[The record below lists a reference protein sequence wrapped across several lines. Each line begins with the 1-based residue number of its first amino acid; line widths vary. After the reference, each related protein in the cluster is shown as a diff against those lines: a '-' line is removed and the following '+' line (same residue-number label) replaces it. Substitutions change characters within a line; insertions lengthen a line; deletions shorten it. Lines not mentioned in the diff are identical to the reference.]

1 MVDPDGGPAGLYY
14 DDDDDDNVEEP
25 PASRIPIKRIAIV
38 SGSVAAVALLISG
51 IFYGPTVFRVL
62 GQSDTEIKSPDTVG
76 TFKLDKSDG
85 AKDASEYIRD
95 AIASKVNLDN
105 SVGLIYRD
113 GGTDAILVA
122 GTARIWK
129 PDDVLKT
136 AFDMVADDAGGVRE
150 TKDVDTG
157 PLGGTMRCGVTKV
170 DDSDLTV
177 CGWADN
183 GSLGVAL
190 FSNRGVP
197 ESAKSMLELR
207 NALEHRG

>member
-14 DDDDDDNVEEP
+14 EDDDDDTGET
-25 PASRIPIKRIAIV
+25 PASRVPLKRVAII
-38 SGSVAAVALLISG
+38 SGSVAAAALLVSG

-62 GQSDTEIKSPDTVG
+62 GQSDTEIKSPEQVG
-76 TFKLDKSDG
+76 AFALDKSDG
-85 AKDASEYIRD
+85 AQQTSEYIRD
-95 AIASKVNLDN
+95 AIASKVNLDD

-113 GGTDAILVA
+113 GKTDAILVA

-129 PDDVLKT
+129 PEDTLKT
-136 AFDMVADDAGGVRE
+136 AFDMVADDAGGVRD
-150 TKDVDTG
+150 TKDVDAG
-157 PLGGTMRCGVTKV
+157 SLGGTMRCGTTKV

-197 ESAKSMLELR
+197 ESAKSMVELR
-207 NALEHRG
+207 NAVEHRN

>member
-14 DDDDDDNVEEP
+14 EDDDDEP
-25 PASRIPIKRIAIV
+25 TETPASRIPLKRVALIT
-38 SGSVAAVALLISG
+38 GSVAAAALLISG

-62 GQSDTEIKSPDTVG
+62 GQSDTEIKSPDKVG
-76 TFKLDKSDG
+76 AFTLDKSDG
-85 AKDASEYIRD
+85 AQQTSEYIRD
-95 AIASKVNLDN
+95 AIASKVSLDK
-105 SVGLIYRD
+105 SVGLIYRE
-113 GGTDAILVA
+113 GTTDAILVA

-129 PDDVLKT
+129 PEDTLKT
-136 AFDMVADDAGGVRE
+136 AFDMVADDAGGVRDA
-150 TKDVDTG
+150 KDVDTG
-157 PLGGTMRCGVTKV
+157 PLGGTMRCGTTKV

-207 NALEHRG
+207 TAVEHRN

>member
-14 DDDDDDNVEEP
+14 DDDDPDAEET
-25 PASRIPIKRIAIV
+25 PAGRVPLKRIAIV
-38 SGSVAAVALLISG
+38 SGSVAAAALLVSG

-62 GQSDTEIKSPDTVG
+62 GQSDTEIRSPDKVG
-76 TFKLDKSDG
+76 AFTLDKSDG
-85 AKDASEYIRD
+85 AKDTSEYIRD
-95 AIASKVNLDN
+95 AIASKVNLDD

-122 GTARIWK
+122 GTARLWK
-129 PDDVLKT
+129 PEETLKT
-136 AFDMVADDAGGVRE
+136 AFDMVADDAGGVRD
-150 TKDVDTG
+150 TKDVDAG

-207 NALEHRG
+207 DAVEHR